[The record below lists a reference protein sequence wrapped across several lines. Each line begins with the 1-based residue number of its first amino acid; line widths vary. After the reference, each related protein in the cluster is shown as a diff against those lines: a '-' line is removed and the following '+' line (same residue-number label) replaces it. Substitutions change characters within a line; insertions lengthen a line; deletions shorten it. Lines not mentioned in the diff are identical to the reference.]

1 MNNRAEKIFK
11 LAMAIYLAILFTI
24 VIPNH
29 HHEDHTEHSNCV
41 VCIIGY
47 MPTLAA
53 ISFSLVIIA
62 VLLKNRVT
70 FSAPIPVL
78 QTFHSFHSRAPPLF

>member
-1 MNNRAEKIFK
+1 MNNRAEKIIR
-11 LAMAIYLAILFTI
+11 LSMALYLAILFMII
-24 VIPNH
+24 VPNH
-29 HHEDHTEHSNCV
+29 HHEDNTEHSDCV

-47 MPTLAA
+47 MPTLAV

-62 VLLKNRVT
+62 ILLKIKVT
-70 FSAPIPVL
+70 FSAPILVL